1 MNTRAVQQS
10 PVVAQTS
17 PQVCSVSLFAPL
29 HWIAAGVDDLRYAP
43 FHGLFYGLLF
53 TAACGLTFF
62 LVSGLPW
69 FTIAFLTG
77 LLLIG
82 PYLASGL
89 YLAARQRAS
98 GQPVSVR
105 AALTVLAERKTNMAF
120 YGVFLALVMV
130 VWVRLAA
137 LLFAIQ
143 FTSMS
148 PTIEDYLGILSGDG
162 DPWVLAFFVGI
173 GLVLA
178 VTVFVTSAVSVP
190 LIIDRDQDPL
200 SAIRTSVDAVVRNW
214 PAMSLWAALIVILT
228 AVGVATLGVGLVVL
242 FPVLGYATWHSY
254 RDLVA

>member
-1 MNTRAVQQS
+1 MNTHVVQQP
-10 PVVAQTS
+10 PVCAQAN
-17 PQVCSVSLFAPL
+17 PRVGSVGLFAPL
-29 HWIAAGVDDLRYAP
+29 HWIAAGVDDLRHATLY
-43 FHGLFYGLLF
+43 GLLYGLLF
-53 TAACGLTFF
+53 TAACGLTFL

-82 PYLASGL
+82 PYLASGV
-89 YLAARQRAS
+89 YLAARQRES
-98 GQPVSVR
+98 GAPVSIR
-105 AALTVLAERKTNMAF
+105 AALTVLAARKTNMAF
-120 YGVFLALVMV
+120 YGVFLALLMV

-148 PTIEDYLGILSGDG
+148 PTIDDYLGILSGG
-162 DPWVLAFFVGI
+162 ADPWVLAFFLGI

-200 SAIRTSVDAVVRNW
+200 SAIRTSARAVVRNW
-214 PAMSLWAALIVILT
+214 PAMALWAALIVILT
-228 AVGVATLGVGLVVL
+228 AIGVATFGAGLVVL